1 MPKEAKLPST
11 TPPPSLFPQI
21 FPLLISRLTTSP
33 VNLQILPVVETAL
46 HIQRRVTLEPMPGVS
61 ASSLIPL
68 QKLLELSTSH
78 PASVRVPAIIDAIL
92 AHPIHSPVISQLIS
106 NTLNESPGNIE
117 IWRIDVLPELI
128 NQAKAGGQKDVVLA
142 VKLMLGMIRAHD
154 ELIALTLEVSEEV
167 LRSLSVA
174 YSKLG
179 DGDSKIPTGVSE
191 EIRLGAMED
200 VLMICKELVTRVG
213 MEGAAGDAMLRFL
226 GENESAAMGVMQGK
240 SLRGDCEVLWGKSG
254 RKFSPDSVIIGK
266 LQKRRDELA
275 KRDSR
280 VISILAI
287 FPTIPPYLLLTALS
301 HPQFS
306 SIPAGSK
313 ASPGELAEPLLTCML
328 NHGEGLPEEL
338 GGLKAVVSKLGDVQT
353 AGEVPVEKREE
364 KKKFERRNI
373 FTAEDL
379 DVSRLRLKDDES
391 ALPEL
396 QSTIPQHIRDSIQ
409 RLISL
414 QASEEEERR
423 QALADSNLLLSD
435 DESDMEDSGEIPLQ
449 VRVSGGDTE
458 DTAPVD
464 SDGEAVK
471 VSRRNQQNQS
481 NRMPDK
487 ERYEILRTL
496 YLDDP
501 GLFDRD
507 GVTRRSDERK
517 KMREMLGWDDG
528 QIEGWRVM
536 LERDPQKDVILE
548 AHRDRMARKGTSSS
562 GRNNR
567 NNRYDNR
574 ARQPSPDGSV
584 MSMNTSY
591 TNSSH
596 GNSGGRG
603 GKGRQ
608 NKGNRGHSNAARTR
622 GHDRKMRQMG
632 A

>member
-21 FPLLISRLTTSP
+21 LPLLISRLTTSP
-33 VNLQILPVVETAL
+33 VNLQILPVIETAL
-46 HIQRRVTLEPMPGVS
+46 HIQRQVTLEPMSGVS

-78 PASVRVPAIIDAIL
+78 PTSIRVPDIIDAIL
-92 AHPIHSPVISQLIS
+92 AHPIHSPVISQIIS
-106 NTLNESPGNIE
+106 NVLNESPDNIE

-128 NQAKAGGQKDVVLA
+128 NRTKTGGQKDVVFA
-142 VKLMLGMIRAHD
+142 VRLMLGMIRTHD
-154 ELIALTLEVSEEV
+154 ELIALALEVSEEV
-167 LRSLSVA
+167 LRGLNVA

-179 DGDSKIPTGVSE
+179 NGDSKTPTEVSE

-213 MEGAAGDAMLRFL
+213 MEGATGDAMLRFL
-226 GENESAAMGVMQGK
+226 GEKESAAMGVMQGK
-240 SLRGDCEVLWGKSG
+240 NLGGDCEALWGKRG

-266 LQKRRDELA
+266 LQKRRDDFA
-275 KRDSR
+275 KLDPR

-287 FPTIPPYLLLTALS
+287 FPKIPPHLLLSALS

-313 ASPGELAEPLLTCML
+313 ASPGELAEPLLTCIL

-338 GGLKAVVSKLGDVQT
+338 GELKAVVAKVSDAQT
-353 AGEVPVEKREE
+353 AGEVSDERRED
-364 KKKFERRNI
+364 KKFERRNI

-379 DVSRLRLKDDES
+379 DISKLRLKYNES
-391 ALPEL
+391 PLPEL
-396 QSTIPQHIRDSIQ
+396 QSVIPQNIRDSIQ

-435 DESDMEDSGEIPLQ
+435 DESDMYDSGEIPLQ

-471 VSRRNQQNQS
+471 VSRRNQQNQT
-481 NRMPDK
+481 NGMPDK

-507 GVTRRSDERK
+507 GVTRRSDGRK

-536 LERDPQKDVILE
+536 LERDPQKDAILE
-548 AHRDRMARKGTSSS
+548 AHRDRMARKGTLSS
-562 GRNNR
+562 GRNTRNNR
-567 NNRYDNR
+567 NNNR
-574 ARQPSPDGSV
+574 ARQPSPDGTV
-584 MSMNTSY
+584 ASMDTGHGSN
-591 TNSSH
+591 SH

-603 GKGRQ
+603 RRGSQ
-608 NKGNRGHSNAARTR
+608 NKGGRGHSNAARTR

>member
-1 MPKEAKLPST
+1 MPKEARLPST

-21 FPLLISRLTTSP
+21 LPLLISRLTTSP
-33 VNLQILPVVETAL
+33 VNLQILPIIETAL
-46 HIQRRVTLEPMPGVS
+46 HIQRHVTLEPMSGVS

-78 PASVRVPAIIDAIL
+78 PTSIRVPAIIDAIL
-92 AHPIHSPVISQLIS
+92 AHPIHSPVISQIIS
-106 NTLNESPGNIE
+106 NVLNESPDSIE

-128 NQAKAGGQKDVVLA
+128 NRTKTGGEKDVVLA
-142 VKLMLGMIRAHD
+142 VRLMLGMIRTHD
-154 ELIALTLEVSEEV
+154 ELVALVLEVSEEV
-167 LRSLSVA
+167 LRGLNVA

-179 DGDSKIPTGVSE
+179 NGDSKTPTEVSE

-200 VLMICKELVTRVG
+200 VLMICRELVTRVG

-226 GENESAAMGVMQGK
+226 GEKESAAMGVMQGK
-240 SLRGDCEVLWGKSG
+240 NLRGDCEALWGKSG
-254 RKFSPDSVIIGK
+254 RKFSPDSVIIAK
-266 LQKRRDELA
+266 LQKRRDDFA
-275 KRDSR
+275 KLDPR
-280 VISILAI
+280 VMSILAI
-287 FPTIPPYLLLTALS
+287 FPKIPPHLLLSSLS

-313 ASPGELAEPLLTCML
+313 ASPGELAEPLLTCIL
-328 NHGEGLPEEL
+328 NHGEDLPEEL
-338 GGLKAVVSKLGDVQT
+338 GELKAVVGKVGDAQT
-353 AGEVPVEKREE
+353 AGEVSNERREE

-379 DVSRLRLKDDES
+379 DVSKLRLKDNES
-391 ALPEL
+391 PLPEL
-396 QSTIPQHIRDSIQ
+396 QSVIPQNIRDSIQ

-435 DESDMEDSGEIPLQ
+435 DESDMDDSGEIPLQ

-471 VSRRNQQNQS
+471 VSRRNQQNQT
-481 NRMPDK
+481 NGMPDK

-507 GVTRRSDERK
+507 GVTRRSDGRK

-536 LERDPQKDVILE
+536 LERDPQKDAILE
-548 AHRDRMARKGTSSS
+548 AHRDRMARKGTLSS
-562 GRNNR
+562 GRNTRNNR
-567 NNRYDNR
+567 NNNR
-574 ARQPSPDGSV
+574 AQQPSPDGTV
-584 MSMNTSY
+584 TSMDTGHGSN
-591 TNSSH
+591 SH

-603 GKGRQ
+603 GRGRQ
-608 NKGNRGHSNAARTR
+608 NKGGRGHSNAARTR

>member
-92 AHPIHSPVISQLIS
+92 AYPVHSPVISQLIS

-240 SLRGDCEVLWGKSG
+240 SLRGDCEALWGKSG

-353 AGEVPVEKREE
+353 AGEVPDEKREE

-464 SDGEAVK
+464 SDGEAVE

>member
-92 AHPIHSPVISQLIS
+92 AYPVHSPVISQLIS

-240 SLRGDCEVLWGKSG
+240 SLRGDCEALWGKSG

-338 GGLKAVVSKLGDVQT
+338 GGLKAVVSKLGDVQA
-353 AGEVPVEKREE
+353 AGELPDEKREE
-364 KKKFERRNI
+364 NKKFERRNI

-391 ALPEL
+391 VLPEL

>member
-11 TPPPSLFPQI
+11 TPPPALFPQI
-21 FPLLISRLTTSP
+21 LPLLISRLTTSP
-33 VNLQILPVVETAL
+33 VNLQILPVIETAL
-46 HIQRRVTLEPMPGVS
+46 HIQRCVTLEPMPGVS

-78 PASVRVPAIIDAIL
+78 PAAVRVPAIIDAIL
-92 AHPIHSPVISQLIS
+92 AHPIHSPVISQIIS
-106 NTLNESPGNIE
+106 NVFNESPDSIE

-128 NQAKAGGQKDVVLA
+128 NQTKAGGQKDVVLA

-154 ELIALTLEVSEEV
+154 ELIGLTLEVSEEV
-167 LRSLSVA
+167 LRGLSMA

-179 DGDSKIPTGVSE
+179 EDDRKTRTGVSE

-200 VLMICKELVTRVG
+200 VLMICKELITRVG

-240 SLRGDCEVLWGKSG
+240 SLRGDCEALWGKNG

-266 LQKRRDELA
+266 LEKKRDDLA
-275 KRDSR
+275 KLDPR
-280 VISILAI
+280 VMSILAI
-287 FPTIPPYLLLTALS
+287 FPTIPPHLLLIALS

-313 ASPGELAEPLLTCML
+313 ASPGELAEPLLACML

-338 GGLKAVVSKLGDVQT
+338 GGLKAVVSKLGNAQA
-353 AGEVPVEKREE
+353 AGEVPDEKRKE

-379 DVSRLRLKDDES
+379 DISRLRLKDGES

-435 DESDMEDSGEIPLQ
+435 DESDMDDSGEIPLQ

-471 VSRRNQQNQS
+471 VSRRNQQNQ
-481 NRMPDK
+481 NNGMPDK

-562 GRNNR
+562 GYNNR
-567 NNRYDNR
+567 NNRHDNR

-591 TNSSH
+591 TSNSHSN
-596 GNSGGRG
+596 GGGRG

>member
-92 AHPIHSPVISQLIS
+92 AYPVHSPVISQLIS

-240 SLRGDCEVLWGKSG
+240 SLRGDCEALWGKSG

-275 KRDSR
+275 KRDTR

-328 NHGEGLPEEL
+328 NHGEDLPEEL

-353 AGEVPVEKREE
+353 VGELPDEKREE

-391 ALPEL
+391 VLPEL

-487 ERYEILRTL
+487 ERYGILRTL

>member
-21 FPLLISRLTTSP
+21 LPLLISRLTTSP
-33 VNLQILPVVETAL
+33 VNLQILPVIETAL
-46 HIQRRVTLEPMPGVS
+46 HIQRHITLEPMSGVS

-78 PASVRVPAIIDAIL
+78 PTSIRVPAIIDAIL
-92 AHPIHSPVISQLIS
+92 AHPIHSPVISQIIS
-106 NTLNESPGNIE
+106 NVLNESPDSIE

-128 NQAKAGGQKDVVLA
+128 NRTKTGGQKDVVLA
-142 VKLMLGMIRAHD
+142 VRLMLGMIRTHD
-154 ELIALTLEVSEEV
+154 ELIALALEVSEDV
-167 LRSLSVA
+167 LRGLNVA

-179 DGDSKIPTGVSE
+179 DGDSKTPTEVSE
-191 EIRLGAMED
+191 EIRLGAMGD
-200 VLMICKELVTRVG
+200 VLMICRELVTRVG

-226 GENESAAMGVMQGK
+226 GEKESAAMGVMQGK
-240 SLRGDCEVLWGKSG
+240 DLRGDCEALWGKNG

-266 LQKRRDELA
+266 LQKRRDDFA
-275 KRDSR
+275 KLDPR
-280 VISILAI
+280 VMSILAI
-287 FPTIPPYLLLTALS
+287 FPKIPPHLLLSALS

-313 ASPGELAEPLLTCML
+313 ASPGELAEPLLTCIL

-338 GGLKAVVSKLGDVQT
+338 GELKAVVGKVGDAQT
-353 AGEVPVEKREE
+353 AGEVSDERREE

-379 DVSRLRLKDDES
+379 DVSKLRLKDNES
-391 ALPEL
+391 PLPEL
-396 QSTIPQHIRDSIQ
+396 QSVIPQNIRDSIQ

-423 QALADSNLLLSD
+423 QALADSNLFLSD
-435 DESDMEDSGEIPLQ
+435 DESDMDDSGEIPLQ

-464 SDGEAVK
+464 SDGETVK
-471 VSRRNQQNQS
+471 VSRRNQQNQT
-481 NRMPDK
+481 NGMPDK

-507 GVTRRSDERK
+507 GVTRRSDGRK

-536 LERDPQKDVILE
+536 LERDPQKDAILE

-562 GRNNR
+562 GRNTRNNR
-567 NNRYDNR
+567 NNNR
-574 ARQPSPDGSV
+574 ARQPSPDGTV
-584 MSMNTSY
+584 TSMDTGHGSN
-591 TNSSH
+591 SH

-603 GKGRQ
+603 GRGRQ
-608 NKGNRGHSNAARTR
+608 NKGGRGHSNAARTR

>member
-1 MPKEAKLPST
+1 
-11 TPPPSLFPQI
+11 
-21 FPLLISRLTTSP
+21 
-33 VNLQILPVVETAL
+33 
-46 HIQRRVTLEPMPGVS
+46 MPGVS

-92 AHPIHSPVISQLIS
+92 AYPVHSPVISQLIS

-240 SLRGDCEVLWGKSG
+240 SLRGDCEALWGKSG

-338 GGLKAVVSKLGDVQT
+338 GGLKAVVSKLGDVQA
-353 AGEVPVEKREE
+353 AGELPDEKREE
-364 KKKFERRNI
+364 NKKFERRNI

-379 DVSRLRLKDDES
+379 DVSRLRLKDDERYVLLFSSTFISSFAYSSNTACSPNFNLPSHNTS
-391 ALPEL
+391 ATPSNVSSPFKHPKKKSVVKPWPTQTCSYQMMNLIWKIPERSHSKSVF
-396 QSTIPQHIRDSIQ
+396 QAVIPKIPRRWIVMVKPSKS
-409 RLISL
+409 RGGISKT
-414 QASEEEERR
+414 
-423 QALADSNLLLSD
+423 
-435 DESDMEDSGEIPLQ
+435 
-449 VRVSGGDTE
+449 RVIE
-458 DTAPVD
+458 C
-464 SDGEAVK
+464 
-471 VSRRNQQNQS
+471 
-481 NRMPDK
+481 
-487 ERYEILRTL
+487 
-496 YLDDP
+496 
-501 GLFDRD
+501 
-507 GVTRRSDERK
+507 
-517 KMREMLGWDDG
+517 
-528 QIEGWRVM
+528 QI
-536 LERDPQKDVILE
+536 
-548 AHRDRMARKGTSSS
+548 RKGTKSC
-562 GRNNR
+562 
-567 NNRYDNR
+567 
-574 ARQPSPDGSV
+574 ARCIWMIQDCLIEMV
-584 MSMNTSY
+584 
-591 TNSSH
+591 
-596 GNSGGRG
+596 
-603 GKGRQ
+603 
-608 NKGNRGHSNAARTR
+608 
-622 GHDRKMRQMG
+622 
-632 A
+632 

>member
-1 MPKEAKLPST
+1 MLFLVSAIKQFSSLSLPFPCPSPTPDMPKEAKLPST

-92 AHPIHSPVISQLIS
+92 AYPVHSPVISQLIS

-128 NQAKAGGQKDVVLA
+128 NQAKAGGQEDVVLA

-240 SLRGDCEVLWGKSG
+240 SLRGDCEALWGKSG

-353 AGEVPVEKREE
+353 AGEVPDEKREE

-379 DVSRLRLKDDES
+379 DVSRLRLKDDERYVLLFSSTFIFFFCLFLKYS

-536 LERDPQKDVILE
+536 LERDVSFKVLPC
-548 AHRDRMARKGTSSS
+548 
-562 GRNNR
+562 
-567 NNRYDNR
+567 
-574 ARQPSPDGSV
+574 
-584 MSMNTSY
+584 
-591 TNSSH
+591 
-596 GNSGGRG
+596 
-603 GKGRQ
+603 
-608 NKGNRGHSNAARTR
+608 
-622 GHDRKMRQMG
+622 
-632 A
+632 